1 MVERWDVVII
11 GGGVT
16 GCAIARELS
25 RYRLKIALVE
35 AAEDVA
41 MGASRANSAIVH
53 AGYDAEPG
61 TLMAELNVKGNAMY
75 DEWCGQL
82 HVPLQRI
89 GSLVIG
95 FNEEDKLEIEKL
107 YQRGLKNGVPDMR
120 IISGDEARAMEPRL
134 NEKVICA
141 LHAGTGAIT
150 CPYEM
155 TIACAE
161 NARQNGVQFIMNAP
175 VRAIKPEADGF
186 LIRAGESDLRA
197 RYVINAA
204 GVYADDV
211 SRLIGDDSYSVFPR
225 KGEYMLLDKS
235 AGGFKKVIF
244 QTPSKLGKGVLV
256 SPTVDGNAFAGPT
269 AVDIQDKADNQVT
282 DEGIAQLTELS
293 RKSVPSINLRAVI
306 TSFAGVRAQPSTGDF
321 IIRPS

>member
-1 MVERWDVVII
+1 
-11 GGGVT
+11 
-16 GCAIARELS
+16 
-25 RYRLKIALVE
+25 
-35 AAEDVA
+35 
-41 MGASRANSAIVH
+41 
-53 AGYDAEPG
+53 
-61 TLMAELNVKGNAMY
+61 
-75 DEWCGQL
+75 
-82 HVPLQRI
+82 
-89 GSLVIG
+89 
-95 FNEEDKLEIEKL
+95 
-107 YQRGLKNGVPDMR
+107 
-120 IISGDEARAMEPRL
+120 MEPRL

-141 LHAGTGAIT
+141 LHAGNRAIT

-186 LIRAGESDLRA
+186 LIRAGESDLCA

-256 SPTVDGNAFAGPT
+256 SPTVDGNAFAGPPRWISRT
-269 AVDIQDKADNQVT
+269 RPTTRSPMRALPSSPSFPGSRCPPSTCARSSLPLPGCAPSLPP
-282 DEGIAQLTELS
+282 GIS
-293 RKSVPSINLRAVI
+293 SSVPRKNMPISYTPRA
-306 TSFAGVRAQPSTGDF
+306 SVRPD
-321 IIRPS
+321 

>member
-120 IISGDEARAMEPRL
+120 IISGCMPEPGPL
-134 NEKVICA
+134 
-141 LHAGTGAIT
+141 
-150 CPYEM
+150 
-155 TIACAE
+155 
-161 NARQNGVQFIMNAP
+161 P
-175 VRAIKPEADGF
+175 VPMR
-186 LIRAGESDLRA
+186 
-197 RYVINAA
+197 
-204 GVYADDV
+204 
-211 SRLIGDDSYSVFPR
+211 
-225 KGEYMLLDKS
+225 
-235 AGGFKKVIF
+235 
-244 QTPSKLGKGVLV
+244 
-256 SPTVDGNAFAGPT
+256 
-269 AVDIQDKADNQVT
+269 
-282 DEGIAQLTELS
+282 
-293 RKSVPSINLRAVI
+293 
-306 TSFAGVRAQPSTGDF
+306 
-321 IIRPS
+321 